1 MSLKE
6 TLTDDLKDA
15 IRAGDETRKTT
26 LRAVLAEIQK
36 AEVPQVIEHRI
47 VAGDSW
53 RSVAAKHD
61 ADASQL
67 ARSYGVA
74 VEDPIPE
81 QDEDSMRLTKLV
93 VPLPVTPVTDDSV
106 QELLAKQVKQ
116 RRDSIDAFQKAGRQD
131 LVDREAAEIRILEAY
146 LPAAMT
152 PEEIIDAAKAVIAE
166 VGASGPGDKG
176 KVMSALMPRLGGR
189 ADGRAVNETVTRL
202 LDSAAS

>member
-6 TLTDDLKDA
+6 TLSDDLKDA

-26 LRAVLAEIQK
+26 LRAVIAEIKK
-36 AEVPQVIEHRI
+36 AEVPEVVEHRI

-53 RSVAAKHD
+53 QSVAAKHD

-67 ARSYGVA
+67 AGSYGLA
-74 VEDPIPE
+74 VDDPIPE
-81 QDEDSMRLTKLV
+81 RDENSQSLTKLV
-93 VPLPVTPVTDDSV
+93 VPLPVSAVTDDSV
-106 QELLAKQVKQ
+106 QALLVKQVKQ
-116 RRDSIDAFQKAGRQD
+116 RRDSIDAFNKAGRQD
-131 LVDREAAEIRILEAY
+131 LVDREAAELRVLEAY
-146 LPAAMT
+146 LPAAVS
-152 PEEIIDAAKAVIAE
+152 PEEIVDAARAVIAE

>member
-6 TLTDDLKDA
+6 TLTDELKDA

-26 LRAVLAEIQK
+26 LRAVLAEVKK
-36 AEVPQVIEHRI
+36 AEVPQVVEHRI
-47 VAGDSW
+47 DPGDTW
-53 RSVAAKHD
+53 QSVAAKHG

-74 VEDPIPE
+74 IDDPIPE
-81 QDEDSMRLTKLV
+81 QDEDSAPLTKLV
-93 VPLPVTPVTDDSV
+93 VPLAVTPVTDDSV
-106 QELLAKQVKQ
+106 RALVAKQVKQ

-131 LVDREAAEIRILEAY
+131 LVDREAAELRILEAY
-146 LPAAMT
+146 LPAAMS

-176 KVMSALMPRLGGR
+176 KVMSALMPRLAGR
-189 ADGRAVNETVTRL
+189 ADGRAVNEAVTEL
-202 LDSAAS
+202 LSRSL

>member
-1 MSLKE
+1 MSLKD
-6 TLTDDLKDA
+6 TLADDLKDA
-15 IRAGDETRKTT
+15 IRACDEVRKST

-47 VAGDSW
+47 VAGDNW

-67 ARSYGVA
+67 AGSYGVA
-74 VEDPIPE
+74 VDDPIPE
-81 QDEDSMRLTKLV
+81 RDENSQPLTKLV
-93 VPLPVTPVTDDSV
+93 VPLPVPLLTDDSV
-106 QELLAKQVKQ
+106 QALLVKQVKQ
-116 RRDSIDAFQKAGRQD
+116 RRDSIDAFTKAGRQD
-131 LVDREAAEIRILEAY
+131 LVDREAAELRVLEAY
-146 LPAAMT
+146 LPAAMS
-152 PEEIIDAAKAVIAE
+152 PDEIIDAARAVIAE

-202 LDSAAS
+202 LDGAAS